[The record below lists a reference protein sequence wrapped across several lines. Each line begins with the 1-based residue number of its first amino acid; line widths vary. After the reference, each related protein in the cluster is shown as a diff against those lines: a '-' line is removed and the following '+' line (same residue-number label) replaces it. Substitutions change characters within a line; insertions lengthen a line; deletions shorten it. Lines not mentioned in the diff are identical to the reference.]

1 MTQITAHSGSD
12 GTADNCLSFIQFF
25 LDKPIDALEVDIRKN
40 HLGELVLNH
49 DALELR
55 EYPSLKEAFLLLK
68 GSKILLNCDL
78 KESNLETEVEQL
90 ARTCDYWEFVQL
102 SGAVSMAFVQR
113 WPEKVLVNIE
123 NTNPVFLLEDWYESD
138 VFEALSFL
146 ANQGAKV
153 INIHYKQLTRNIYQK
168 GRRLGLNFSVWT
180 VNDLDKIQ
188 AFQEQGVYNIT
199 TRSAWVYLQLKED
212 QHEVLKSET
221 IVS

>member
-12 GTADNCLSFIQFF
+12 GTKENSLEFIQFF
-25 LDKPIDALEVDIRKN
+25 LDKSVDALEVDVRKN

-49 DALELR
+49 DALELLD
-55 EYPSLKEAFLLLK
+55 YPCLKEIFLLLK

-78 KESNLETEVEQL
+78 KEANLETEVEQL
-90 ARTCDYWEFVQL
+90 ARTYDYWDFVQL
-102 SGAVSMAFVQR
+102 SGTVSLEYVQR

-138 VFEALSFL
+138 VFESLNFL
-146 ANQGAKV
+146 ASQGAKV
-153 INIHYKQLTRNIYQK
+153 INMHYKQLTANIYQK
-168 GRRLGLNFSVWT
+168 GRNLGLNFSVWT

-188 AFQEQGVYNIT
+188 AFEAQGVYNIT

-212 QHEVLKSET
+212 QHEVLKSKT
-221 IVS
+221 VVS